1 MKFEYAEVNKSP
13 VVWVDNLFN
22 AEQIQEMLF
31 EAMYINSLGILS
43 EGDNSGGATENGE
56 LLKKNKAVF
65 LEKIYAS
72 EPRLSGMIRSVN
84 EKLSDSDLIDKMIEI
99 HPYYSNLINQNGSI
113 LLNYYDKSDA
123 YKAHR
128 DTCYITILTW
138 FYQQPKAFE
147 GGDFI
152 IENDFKIDCKIG
164 RTVFMP
170 SYLLH
175 EVTPVTMPKIEQEK
189 GLGRYSLTLF
199 IGGN

>member
-1 MKFEYAEVNKSP
+1 MQFEYAEVNKSP

-43 EGDNSGGATENGE
+43 EEDNSGGATENGE

-84 EKLSDSDLIDKMIEI
+84 KKLSDSDLIDKMIDI
-99 HPYYSNLINQNGSI
+99 HPYYRNLINQNGSI
-113 LLNYYDKSDA
+113 LLNYYDKSDT

-175 EVTPVTMPKIEQEK
+175 EVTPVSMPETEQGK

-199 IGGN
+199 IGGD